1 MKDRIRELSELLREW
16 EFKYESKINELQA
29 RQSYER
35 EELLR
40 QAEEKISQTT
50 RHYEHQLQKMD
61 DDMRNKVGEI

>member
-50 RHYEHQLQKMD
+50 RHNEHQLQKMD